1 MTDHD
6 RFRRMIIII
15 LVAMVLFSFVAIIN
29 LSVKVEDLIQA
40 NDVLIEYIGGK

>member
-6 RFRRMIIII
+6 RVRRMIIII